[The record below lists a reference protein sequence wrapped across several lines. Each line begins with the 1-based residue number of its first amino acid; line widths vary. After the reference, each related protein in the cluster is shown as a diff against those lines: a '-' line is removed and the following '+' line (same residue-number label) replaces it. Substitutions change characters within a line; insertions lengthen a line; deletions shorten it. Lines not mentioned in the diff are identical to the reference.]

1 MRVPLNS
8 SIAQWL
14 NSCPYVSIAVVA
26 VSAIIPALNEATQLG
41 AAIDAARAA
50 GVAEVIVAD
59 GGSSDETVAVAKR
72 RGARV
77 ITGESLRAAQINRG
91 IEAAS
96 HENVVVVHADTLLPA
111 GAAAAIEQALSNG
124 AVFGA
129 FQVSFLEGGPR
140 LACAAFMINARTRI
154 TRKPWGDQAQFGRRE
169 TLRYPLFPIMED
181 YELARRMK
189 RAGRVTILPLAVST
203 SGRRF
208 LAKGVIRTAVINWV
222 IIVAYHCG
230 VSPERLAKWYRR

>member
-1 MRVPLNS
+1 MR
-8 SIAQWL
+8 
-14 NSCPYVSIAVVA
+14 VSIAAVA
-26 VSAIIPALNEATQLG
+26 VSAIIPALNEANSIA

-50 GVAEVIVAD
+50 GIAEVIVAD
-59 GGSSDETVAVAKR
+59 GGSSDDTVAIAASH
-72 RGARV
+72 GARV

-96 HENVVVVHADTLLPA
+96 HENVIVVHADTLLPS
-111 GAAAAIEQALSNG
+111 GAATAIEQALDDG

-129 FQVSFLEGGPR
+129 FQVSFPEGGAR
-140 LACAAFMINARTRI
+140 LATVAFMINARTRI

-189 RAGRVTILPLAVST
+189 RAGRVAILPHAVST

-208 LAKGVIRTAVINWV
+208 LAKGVIRTAFLNWM
-222 IIVAYHCG
+222 IILAYHCG
-230 VSPERLAKWYRR
+230 VSPQRLARWYRK

>member
-1 MRVPLNS
+1 MTNR
-8 SIAQWL
+8 
-14 NSCPYVSIAVVA
+14 YVSIAVVA
-26 VSAIIPALNEATQLG
+26 VSAIIPAHNEANSPA

-59 GGSSDETVAVAKR
+59 GGSSDDTVGVAES

-96 HENVVVVHADTLLPA
+96 HENVVVVHADTLLPP
-111 GAAAAIEQALSNG
+111 GAAAAIEQSLASG

-129 FQVSFLEGGPR
+129 FQVSFLEGGAR
-140 LACAAFMINARTRI
+140 LATVAFMINARTRI

-189 RAGRVTILPLAVST
+189 RTGRIAILSLVVRT

-208 LAKGVIRTAVINWV
+208 LANGVMRTAILNWV
-222 IIVAYHCG
+222 IIVYYHLG
-230 VSPERLAKWYRR
+230 VSPERLAKWYRA